1 MLPACASSFSCK
13 LAPAAQVE
21 LSHLI
26 FLQLTVQSW
35 RLAWN
40 FTDGEVLAEAADY
53 FPNTSYPLPGSFNTS
68 HVEIQSTSLTADD
81 AQQAVQNAWFYPA
94 QVRAPRCLSCCMC
107 ITIPSGPEFVCKAAF
122 QLLVCLAAVCV
133 TAALHPSASAM
144 NLVSSTQLS
153 VHCRL
158 CSLW

>member
-1 MLPACASSFSCK
+1 MKQLMKAVSFQRTLTAVSLPTAVCRPGEQHHCPGVTMLPACVSSLFCK
-13 LAPAAQVE
+13 LAPAAPVVFSR
-21 LSHLI
+21 LV

-94 QVRAPRCLSCCMC
+94 QVRPPLCLSCCMC
-107 ITIPSGPEFVCKAAF
+107 IPIPPRPE
-122 QLLVCLAAVCV
+122 LG
-133 TAALHPSASAM
+133 
-144 NLVSSTQLS
+144 
-153 VHCRL
+153 
-158 CSLW
+158 